1 MQQPAHKDSIEIQA
15 KLQGVL
21 GQRAWGVARGEGS
34 FVTIEFGQ
42 SMPPSKVNGKSH
54 GEWHLWLYGCAWRL
68 EQGES
73 IIVASEDDTL
83 KIETAIQCI
92 EGRVLQSF
100 ELMTLALDAVISFE
114 GDIVLR
120 LFAVSTE
127 EMDSWMLFTP
137 DKVITIGPSGQ
148 WSYEE

>member
-1 MQQPAHKDSIEIQA
+1 MATSGKDIIEIQT

-21 GQRAWGVARGEGS
+21 GQNAWGVARGEGS

-42 SMPPSKVNGKSH
+42 PVQPVKENEKVH
-54 GEWHLWLYGCAWRL
+54 GQWHLWLYGCAWRL
-68 EQGES
+68 EQGEGV
-73 IIVASEDDTL
+73 IVASEDDTA
-83 KIETAIQCI
+83 KIEAEIQRLQ
-92 EGRVLQSF
+92 GRVLQSF
-100 ELMTLALDAVISFE
+100 ELTTAALDAVISFE
-114 GDIVLR
+114 SDIVLR

-127 EMDSWMLFTP
+127 DMDSWMLFTP

>member
-1 MQQPAHKDSIEIQA
+1 MVASRRDILEIQT

-21 GQRAWGVARGEGS
+21 GQKAWGVARGEGS

-42 SMPPSKVNGKSH
+42 PVQPVKANGKVH
-54 GEWHLWLYGCAWRL
+54 GQWHLWLYGCAWRL

-73 IIVASEDDTL
+73 VVVASEDDIA
-83 KIETAIQCI
+83 KIEAEIQRLQEHTI
-92 EGRVLQSF
+92 QSF
-100 ELMTLALDAVISFE
+100 ELMMPALDATISFE

-120 LFAVSTE
+120 LFAVSTDD
-127 EMDSWMLFTP
+127 MDSWMLFTP
-137 DKVITIGPSGQ
+137 DKVITVGPSGQ